1 MADAASS
8 NTPSWKPRLR
18 TILLIV
24 NVIVLL
30 IPLAGIGMLRIYETE
45 LIRRTEAE
53 LISQGALVQAMYR
66 DRVLDAIREGCD
78 RSVTTATY
86 GEPVRVQW
94 PVNVEDKFK
103 PVPAE
108 LNMSTEAIRP
118 PAPDARDADEPPDD
132 CAWIAGQD
140 MTTVLLDAQKINLS
154 GIYIVDF
161 NGVVVGTTQKPHG
174 KSLAHREEI
183 SRALSG
189 EFVQVVRERVTSDNP
204 PPLESIR
211 RGTNVRVNVAMPIV
225 HNNRVLGAVMLVRT
239 PISLVKAV
247 YKNRYL
253 FAGFLGIIL
262 LAAIIISL
270 LTAVTIS
277 RPIHAL
283 IEQTRR
289 ITRREEDATEPI
301 EHPGTYEIEQL
312 SHAFAD
318 MASSLQ
324 ERAEYIETFA
334 RNVSHEFKTPLSS
347 IRGTVELLQD
357 HLDDMDEEQRGRFLD
372 MLDKD
377 SERMQRLVTRLLD
390 LARADVVQPSGGGI
404 DVATTLN
411 ECASRYDDDLT
422 VELDIADDVG
432 AVAMDRETLETVFG
446 NLLENAKRYGGD
458 EVKMTATRREG
469 CVSII
474 VRDDGPGISE
484 GNAQKIFDSFFT
496 TAREEGGTGLGLA
509 IVRSLLRAHDGEI
522 RLLDGSDGA
531 VFEVTV
537 PVADPQTA

>member
-1 MADAASS
+1 MSS
-8 NTPSWKPRLR
+8 DPTPKSRSWKPRLR

-30 IPLAGIGMLRIYETE
+30 IPLAGIGLLRIYETE

-53 LISQGALVQAMYR
+53 LISQGALVQAVYR

-78 RSVTTATY
+78 PSVTTATY
-86 GEPVRVQW
+86 GQPVQVQW
-94 PVNVEDKFK
+94 PVNVGDKFK

-118 PAPDARDADEPPDD
+118 PAPDARDAAQPPDD

-140 MTTVLLDAQKINLS
+140 MTTVLLDSQQITLS
-154 GIYIVDF
+154 GTYIVDY
-161 NGVVVGTTQKPHG
+161 NGVIVGTTQRPHG
-174 KSLAHREEI
+174 KSLAHREEVA
-183 SRALSG
+183 RALNG
-189 EFVQVVRERVTSDNP
+189 EFVQVVRERVTDEEA
-204 PPLESIR
+204 PPLDSLK
-211 RGTNVRVNVAMPIV
+211 RGTNLRVNVAMPIV

-239 PISLVKAV
+239 PISLAKAV

-253 FAGFLGIIL
+253 FAGFLGIIF

-270 LTAVTIS
+270 LTALTIS
-277 RPIHAL
+277 RPIRDL

-289 ITRREEDATEPI
+289 IARREEDATEPI
-301 EHPGTYEIEQL
+301 ENPGTFEIEQL

-357 HLDDMDEEQRGRFLD
+357 HLDEMDEEERQRFLE

-390 LARADVVQPSGGGI
+390 LARADVVQPTGSG
-404 DVATTLN
+404 T
-411 ECASRYDDDLT
+411 DLGEVLDSC
-422 VELDIADDVG
+422 VEPYRDKLDIELELAEGVG
-432 AVAMDRETLETVFG
+432 AVAMDRETLETVLS
-446 NLLENAKRYGGD
+446 NLFENANRYGGD
-458 EVKMTATRREG
+458 EVRVEASRVEDE
-469 CVSII
+469 V
-474 VRDDGPGISE
+474 VFVVQDNGPGISE
-484 GNAQKIFDSFFT
+484 GNAQKIFESFFT
-496 TAREEGGTGLGLA
+496 TARDEGGTGLGLA
-509 IVRSLLRAHDGEI
+509 IVRSLIRSHDGEI
-522 RLLDGSDGA
+522 RLLDSDEGA
-531 VFEVTV
+531 AFEVRLPGV
-537 PVADPQTA
+537 

>member
-1 MADAASS
+1 MTEPSKTS
-8 NTPSWKPRLR
+8 RSWKPRLR

-30 IPLAGIGMLRIYETE
+30 IPLAGIGLLRIYETE

-53 LISQGALVQAMYR
+53 LISQGAFVQAVYR

-78 RSVTTATY
+78 PSVTTATY
-86 GEPVRVQW
+86 GQPVRVQW

-118 PAPDARDADEPPDD
+118 PAPDARDAAEPPDD

-140 MTTVLLDAQKINLS
+140 MTPVLLDAQQITLS
-154 GIYIVDF
+154 GIYITDY
-161 NGVVVGTTQKPHG
+161 NGVIVGTTQRPHG
-174 KSLAHREEI
+174 KSLAHREEVA
-183 SRALSG
+183 RALNG
-189 EFVQVVRERVTSDNP
+189 EFVQVVRERVIDEEA
-204 PPLESIR
+204 PPLDSLK

-239 PISLVKAV
+239 PISLAKAV
-247 YKNRYL
+247 YKNRFL
-253 FAGFLGIIL
+253 FAGFLGIIV
-262 LAAIIISL
+262 LAAVIISL

-277 RPIHAL
+277 RPIRAL

-289 ITRREEDATEPI
+289 IAQREEDATEPI
-301 EHPGTYEIEQL
+301 ENPGTYEIEQL
-312 SHAFAD
+312 SDAFAD

-357 HLDDMDEEQRGRFLD
+357 HLDEMDADERDRFLE

-390 LARADVVQPSGGGI
+390 LARADVVQPTGSGT
-404 DVATTLN
+404 DVGDVL
-411 ECASRYDDDLT
+411 EDCAARYEDELT
-422 VELDIADDVG
+422 VVVDIDEG
-432 AVAMDRETLETVFG
+432 IEPVAMDQETLETVLS

-458 EVKMTATRREG
+458 TVEIDATREG
-469 CVSII
+469 DDAVIV
-474 VRDDGPGISE
+474 VRDNGQGISE
-484 GNAQKIFDSFFT
+484 GNAEKVFESFFT
-496 TAREEGGTGLGLA
+496 TARDEGGTGLGLA
-509 IVRSLLRAHDGEI
+509 IVRSLVRSHDGEI
-522 RLLDGSDGA
+522 RLLDGEDGA
-531 VFEVTV
+531 AFEVRV
-537 PVADPQTA
+537 PVVSPD

>member
-1 MADAASS
+1 MPPDPTQRSS
-8 NTPSWKPRLR
+8 SWKPRLR

-30 IPLAGIGMLRIYETE
+30 IPLAGIGLLRIYETE

-53 LISQGALVQAMYR
+53 LISQGALVQAIYR

-78 RSVTTATY
+78 PSVTTATY
-86 GEPVRVQW
+86 GQPVQVQW

-118 PAPDARDADEPPDD
+118 PAPDARDAAQPPDD

-140 MTTVLLDAQKINLS
+140 MTPVLLDSQQITLS
-154 GIYIVDF
+154 GTYIVDY
-161 NGVVVGTTQKPHG
+161 NGVIVGTTQRPHG

-183 SRALSG
+183 ARALNG
-189 EFVQVVRERVTSDNP
+189 EFVQVVRERVTDEEA
-204 PPLESIR
+204 PPLDSLK
-211 RGTNVRVNVAMPIV
+211 RGTNLRVNVAMPIV

-239 PISLVKAV
+239 PISLAKAV

-253 FAGFLGIIL
+253 FAGFLGIIF

-277 RPIHAL
+277 RPIRDL

-289 ITRREEDATEPI
+289 IAQREEDATEPI
-301 EHPGTYEIEQL
+301 ENPGTFEIEQL
-312 SHAFAD
+312 SRAFAD

-347 IRGTVELLQD
+347 IRGIVELLQD
-357 HLDDMDEEQRGRFLD
+357 HLDEMDEDERQRFLE

-390 LARADVVQPSGGGI
+390 LARADVVQPTGG
-404 DVATTLN
+404 VT
-411 ECASRYDDDLT
+411 DLDEVLAGC
-422 VELDIADDVG
+422 VEPYEGKLDIELAVDRGVG
-432 AVAMDRETLETVFG
+432 AVAMDRETLETVLS
-446 NLLENAKRYGGD
+446 NLFENANRYGGH
-458 EVKMTATRREG
+458 EVRVEASRVGEE
-469 CVSII
+469 VVI
-474 VRDDGPGISE
+474 VVQDNGPGISE
-484 GNAQKIFDSFFT
+484 GNAQKIFESFFT
-496 TAREEGGTGLGLA
+496 TARDEGGTGLGLA
-509 IVRSLLRAHDGEI
+509 IVRSLIRSHDGEI
-522 RLLDGSDGA
+522 RLLESGEGA
-531 VFEVTV
+531 AFEVRV
-537 PVADPQTA
+537 PGA